1 MISAIAM
8 IVLVAVVASG
18 CALCA
23 VVLVVLL
30 RRQNRRLATERAAA
44 AERLTEREALVRAQA
59 TLAERERIYGDLHDD
74 IGARLLGM
82 IHTAESPE
90 QADRARAVLQ
100 DLRDV
105 VTRSRGTPGS
115 LTDTLAD
122 IRHETGQRLA
132 AAGIELS
139 WEIADELPDPQLDTA
154 RALHL
159 HRIVREAI
167 SNVIRH
173 ACARRVRVRVKA
185 LGSKLVLDL
194 TDDGGGRET
203 ANVSIGRGLDNMRE
217 RAAELA
223 GDIDWKEGTEGGT
236 KVLLTMPLEGSP

>member
-1 MISAIAM
+1 MSLVVISALIAGFGLLSGLAA
-8 IVLVAVVASG
+8 IVL
-18 CALCA
+18 
-23 VVLVVLL
+23 LVVLRIQ
-30 RRQNRRLATERAAA
+30 RRQLAAVRLDAENRLV
-44 AERLTEREALVRAQA
+44 ERESLIRAQA

-82 IHTAESPE
+82 IHSAESAE

-115 LTDTLAD
+115 LSDTLAE
-122 IRHETGQRLA
+122 IRAETSQRLA
-132 AAGIELS
+132 AAGLELV
-139 WEIADELPDPQLDTA
+139 WEINDDLPDPDLDTA

-173 ACARRVRVRVKA
+173 ARAGRVRVRTKA
-185 LGSKLVLDL
+185 IGGKLLLDL
-194 TDDGGGRET
+194 TDDGGGRKP
-203 ANVSIGRGLDNMRE
+203 SSSKGRGLDNMRE
-217 RAAELA
+217 RAAELE
-223 GDIDWKEGTEGGT
+223 GDIDWKPGTEGGT
-236 KVLLTMPLEGSP
+236 KVLLTMPLSET

>member
-1 MISAIAM
+1 MNLFAAAVAI
-8 IVLVAVVASG
+8 VCG
-18 CALCA
+18 
-23 VVLVVLL
+23 LL
-30 RRQNRRLATERAAA
+30 AIFLIAQLRKLHHQFGAERSEAANRLA
-44 AERLTEREALVRAQA
+44 ERESLVRAQA

-82 IHTAESPE
+82 IHSAESPE

-115 LTDTLAD
+115 LTDTLAE
-122 IRHETGQRLA
+122 IRGETSQRLA
-132 AAGIELS
+132 AAGISLT
-139 WEIADELPDPQLDTA
+139 WEINDDLPDPELDTA

-173 ACARRVRVRVKA
+173 ARASDVRVRMKVI
-185 LGSKLVLDL
+185 GGKLCLDL
-194 TDDGGGRET
+194 TDDGGGRDPAPT
-203 ANVSIGRGLDNMRE
+203 SKGRGLDNMRE
-217 RAAELA
+217 RAAELE
-223 GDIDWKEGTEGGT
+223 GNIDWKPGTQGGT
-236 KVLLTMPLEGSP
+236 KVLLTMPLGDAPT

>member
-1 MISAIAM
+1 MIAILAG
-8 IVLVAVVASG
+8 VAVVCGLLAI
-18 CALCA
+18 
-23 VVLVVLL
+23 VLIAQLRSVQAQLVAE
-30 RRQNRRLATERAAA
+30 RRQA
-44 AERLTEREALVRAQA
+44 AEHLAEREALVRAQA
-59 TLAERERIYGDLHDD
+59 THAERERIYSDLHDD

-82 IHTAESPE
+82 IHSAESPE

-115 LTDTLAD
+115 LSDTLD
-122 IRHETGQRLA
+122 EIRTETGQRLA
-132 AAGIELS
+132 EAGIELH
-139 WEIADELPDPQLDTA
+139 WAINDDLPDPQLDMA

-173 ACARRVRVRVKA
+173 ARASRVRVRTKA
-185 LGSKLVLDL
+185 VSGKLLLDL
-194 TDDGGGRET
+194 TDDGGGSGPVT
-203 ANVSIGRGLDNMRE
+203 PSQGRGLDNMRE

-223 GDIDWKEGTEGGT
+223 GDIDWKPGTEGGT
-236 KVLLTMPLEGSP
+236 KVLLSMPLAEAS

>member
-1 MISAIAM
+1 MSLVTISFLIAGLGLLSGLAA
-8 IVLVAVVASG
+8 IVLLAV
-18 CALCA
+18 LRIQ
-23 VVLVVLL
+23 
-30 RRQNRRLATERAAA
+30 RRQLAAVRNDAENRLV
-44 AERLTEREALVRAQA
+44 ERESLIRAQA

-82 IHTAESPE
+82 IHSAESPD

-115 LTDTLAD
+115 LSDTLAE
-122 IRHETGQRLA
+122 IRGETAQRLA
-132 AAGIELS
+132 AAGLELV
-139 WEIADELPDPQLDTA
+139 WEINDDLPDPELDTA

-173 ACARRVRVRVKA
+173 ARAGRVRVRTKA
-185 LGSKLVLDL
+185 IGGKLLLDL
-194 TDDGGGRET
+194 TDDGGGREP
-203 ANVSIGRGLDNMRE
+203 SSSKGRGLDNMRE

-223 GDIDWKEGTEGGT
+223 GDIDWKPGTEGGT
-236 KVLLTMPLEGSP
+236 KVLLTMPLGEM

>member
-1 MISAIAM
+1 MSLLIFSVVIAAFGLLSGLAA
-8 IVLVAVVASG
+8 IVL
-18 CALCA
+18 L
-23 VVLVVLL
+23 VLL
-30 RRQNRRLATERAAA
+30 RVQRRQLAAVQGDVENRM
-44 AERLTEREALVRAQA
+44 AERETLARAQA

-82 IHTAESPE
+82 IHSAESPE

-115 LTDTLAD
+115 LSDTLAE
-122 IRHETGQRLA
+122 IRGETAQRLA
-132 AAGIELS
+132 EAGLELA
-139 WEIADELPDPQLDTA
+139 WETNDDLPDPELDTA

-173 ACARRVRVRVKA
+173 ARAGRVRVRTKA
-185 LGSKLVLDL
+185 IGGNLLLDL
-194 TDDGGGRET
+194 TDDGGGRGT
-203 ANVSIGRGLDNMRE
+203 STKSKGRGIDNMRD
-217 RAAELA
+217 RAAELE
-223 GDIDWKEGTEGGT
+223 GEIDWKPGTEGGT
-236 KVLLTMPLEGSP
+236 KVLLTMPLGET

>member
-1 MISAIAM
+1 MSLLVAALGILCGLLAM
-8 IVLVAVVASG
+8 VLVAQ
-18 CALCA
+18 
-23 VVLVVLL
+23 L
-30 RRQNRRLATERAAA
+30 RKLQLQLRAERAAA
-44 AERLTEREALVRAQA
+44 VSRLAERESLVRAQA

-82 IHTAESPE
+82 IHSAESLE

-115 LTDTLAD
+115 LSDTLAE
-122 IRHETGQRLA
+122 IRGETSQRLA
-132 AAGIELS
+132 AAGISLN
-139 WEIADELPDPQLDTA
+139 WEINDDLPDPELDTA

-173 ACARRVRVRVKA
+173 ARASDVRVRMKVI
-185 LGSKLVLDL
+185 GGKLCLDL
-194 TDDGGGRET
+194 TDDGGGRDPAPT
-203 ANVSIGRGLDNMRE
+203 SKGRGLDNMRE
-217 RAAELA
+217 RAAELE
-223 GDIDWKEGTEGGT
+223 GNIDWKPGTQGGT
-236 KVLLTMPLEGSP
+236 KVLLTMPLGDAPT

>member
-1 MISAIAM
+1 MTAVLAGVAALFGVLV
-8 IVLVAVVASG
+8 IVLIVK
-18 CALCA
+18 LCKLQA
-23 VVLVVLL
+23 QLL
-30 RRQNRRLATERAAA
+30 AERSQA
-44 AERLTEREALVRAQA
+44 AERLAEREALVREQA
-59 TLAERERIYGDLHDD
+59 THAERERIYGDLHDD

-82 IHTAESPE
+82 IHSAESPE

-115 LTDTLAD
+115 LSETLAE
-122 IRHETGQRLA
+122 IRAETAQRLA
-132 AAGIELS
+132 AAGIELH
-139 WEIADELPDPQLDTA
+139 WAIHDDLPDPQLDMA

-173 ACARRVRVRVKA
+173 ARASRVRVRTKA
-185 LGSKLVLDL
+185 VSGKLLLDL
-194 TDDGGGRET
+194 TDDGGGSGPAT
-203 ANVSIGRGLDNMRE
+203 PTQGRGLDNMRE

-223 GDIDWKEGTEGGT
+223 GDIDWKPGTEGGT
-236 KVLLTMPLEGSP
+236 KVLLSMPLAEVP

>member
-1 MISAIAM
+1 MSLYIAFFVACGVSMALGIVAIA
-8 IVLVAVVASG
+8 L
-18 CALCA
+18 AL
-23 VVLVVLL
+23 LL
-30 RRQNRRLATERAAA
+30 RKERTQLAAEQAAA
-44 AERLTEREALVRAQA
+44 ASRLSEREALIRAQA
-59 TLAERERIYGDLHDD
+59 TMAERERIYGDLHDD

-82 IHTAESPE
+82 IHAAESPE

-115 LTDTLAD
+115 LSDTLAD
-122 IRHETGQRLA
+122 IRSETSQRLA
-132 AAGIELS
+132 AAGIELV
-139 WEIADELPDPQLDTA
+139 WELSDDLPDPELDTA

-173 ACARRVRVRVKA
+173 ARAARVRIRIKA
-185 LGSKLVLDL
+185 LGGKLLLDL
-194 TDDGGGRET
+194 TDDGGGQEPASKSR
-203 ANVSIGRGLDNMRE
+203 GRGVENMRE

-223 GDIDWKEGTEGGT
+223 GDIDWKPGTEGGT
-236 KVLLTMPLEGSP
+236 KVLLTMPLGEDP

>member
-1 MISAIAM
+1 MSLVTISFLIAGFGLLSGLAA
-8 IVLVAVVASG
+8 IVL
-18 CALCA
+18 L
-23 VVLVVLL
+23 VLL
-30 RRQNRRLATERAAA
+30 RIQRRQLAAVRLDAENRLV
-44 AERLTEREALVRAQA
+44 ERESLIRAQA

-82 IHTAESPE
+82 IHSAESPE

-115 LTDTLAD
+115 LSDTLAE
-122 IRHETGQRLA
+122 IRRETAQRLA
-132 AAGIELS
+132 AAGLELD
-139 WEIADELPDPQLDTA
+139 WEISDDLPDPELDTA

-173 ACARRVRVRVKA
+173 ARAGRVRVRTKA
-185 LGSKLVLDL
+185 IGGKLLLDL
-194 TDDGGGRET
+194 TDDGGGRE
-203 ANVSIGRGLDNMRE
+203 ASSSKGRGLDNMRE
-217 RAAELA
+217 RAAELE
-223 GDIDWKEGTEGGT
+223 GDIDWKPGTEGGT
-236 KVLLTMPLEGSP
+236 KVLLTMPLGDT

>member
-1 MISAIAM
+1 MSLLTISFLIAGLGLLSGLAT
-8 IVLVAVVASG
+8 IVL
-18 CALCA
+18 
-23 VVLVVLL
+23 LVQLRIQ
-30 RRQNRRLATERAAA
+30 RRQLAAVRNDAENRLV
-44 AERLTEREALVRAQA
+44 ERESLIRAQA
-59 TLAERERIYGDLHDD
+59 TLAERERIYSDLHDD

-82 IHTAESPE
+82 IHSAESPE

-115 LTDTLAD
+115 LSDTLAE
-122 IRHETGQRLA
+122 IRGETSQRLA
-132 AAGIELS
+132 AAGLELV
-139 WEIADELPDPQLDTA
+139 WEINVDLPDPELDTA

-173 ACARRVRVRVKA
+173 ARAGRVRVRTKA
-185 LGSKLVLDL
+185 IGGKLLLDL
-194 TDDGGGRET
+194 TDDGGGRE
-203 ANVSIGRGLDNMRE
+203 ASSSKGRGLDNMRE

-223 GDIDWKEGTEGGT
+223 GDIDWKPRTEGGT
-236 KVLLTMPLEGSP
+236 KVLLTMPLGET

>member
-1 MISAIAM
+1 MGHLSLILASVTILVFVVSA
-8 IVLVAVVASG
+8 L
-18 CALCA
+18 ALIW
-23 VVLVVLL
+23 LL
-30 RRQNRRLATERAAA
+30 RRQHKQLAMERAAA
-44 AERLTEREALVRAQA
+44 STQLSEREALVRAQA

-115 LTDTLAD
+115 LSDTLAE
-122 IRHETGQRLA
+122 IRGETAQRLA
-132 AAGIELS
+132 AAGISLT
-139 WEIADELPDPQLDTA
+139 WEINDDLPDPELDTA

-173 ACARRVRVRVKA
+173 ARASGVRMRMKVIQ
-185 LGSKLVLDL
+185 GKLCVDL
-194 TDDGGGRET
+194 TDDGGGRDPAPT
-203 ANVSIGRGLDNMRE
+203 SKGRGLDTMRE
-217 RAAELA
+217 RAAELE
-223 GDIDWKEGTEGGT
+223 GDIDWKPGTLGGT
-236 KVLLTMPLEGSP
+236 KVLLTIPLGDAS

>member
-1 MISAIAM
+1 MSQVTISFLIVGFGLLSGLAAM
-8 IVLVAVVASG
+8 VL
-18 CALCA
+18 L
-23 VVLVVLL
+23 VLL
-30 RRQNRRLATERAAA
+30 RIQRRRLAVVQSD
-44 AERLTEREALVRAQA
+44 AESRMVERETLARAQA

-82 IHTAESPE
+82 IHSAESPE

-115 LTDTLAD
+115 LSDTLAE
-122 IRHETGQRLA
+122 IRGETSQRLA
-132 AAGIELS
+132 AAGIELV
-139 WEIADELPDPQLDTA
+139 WEVNDDLPDNELDTA

-173 ACARRVRVRVKA
+173 ARAGRVRVRTKA
-185 LGSKLVLDL
+185 IGGKLLLDL
-194 TDDGGGRET
+194 TDDGGGRE
-203 ANVSIGRGLDNMRE
+203 ASSSKGRGLENMRE
-217 RAAELA
+217 RAAELEGA
-223 GDIDWKEGTEGGT
+223 IDWKPGTEGGT
-236 KVLLTMPLEGSP
+236 KVLLTMPLGEAS

>member
-1 MISAIAM
+1 MSLFAAAVAI
-8 IVLVAVVASG
+8 VCG
-18 CALCA
+18 
-23 VVLVVLL
+23 LL
-30 RRQNRRLATERAAA
+30 AIILIAQLRKLRHQLAAERRAAA
-44 AERLTEREALVRAQA
+44 SRLAERESLVHAQA

-82 IHTAESPE
+82 IHSAESPE

-115 LTDTLAD
+115 LSDTLAE
-122 IRHETGQRLA
+122 IRGETSQRLA
-132 AAGIELS
+132 AAGVALT
-139 WEIADELPDPQLDTA
+139 WEINDSLPDPELDTA

-173 ACARRVRVRVKA
+173 ARASHVRVRMKA
-185 LGSKLVLDL
+185 IGGKLCLDL
-194 TDDGGGRET
+194 TDDGGGT
-203 ANVSIGRGLDNMRE
+203 DPAPTSKGRGLDNMRE
-217 RAAELA
+217 RAAELE
-223 GDIDWKEGTEGGT
+223 GDIDWKPGTQGGT
-236 KVLLTMPLEGSP
+236 TVLLTMPLSEST

>member
-1 MISAIAM
+1 MSLFAAAVAI
-8 IVLVAVVASG
+8 VCG
-18 CALCA
+18 
-23 VVLVVLL
+23 LL
-30 RRQNRRLATERAAA
+30 AIILIAQLRKLRHQLAAERRAAA
-44 AERLTEREALVRAQA
+44 SRLAERESLVHAQA

-82 IHTAESPE
+82 IHSAEAPE

-115 LTDTLAD
+115 LSDTLAE
-122 IRHETGQRLA
+122 IRGETSQRLA
-132 AAGIELS
+132 AAGVALT
-139 WEIADELPDPQLDTA
+139 WEINDSLPDPELDTA

-173 ACARRVRVRVKA
+173 ARASHVRVRMKA
-185 LGSKLVLDL
+185 IGGKLCLDL
-194 TDDGGGRET
+194 TDDGGGT
-203 ANVSIGRGLDNMRE
+203 DPAPTSKGRGLDHIPE
-217 RAAELA
+217 RAAEVE
-223 GDIDWKEGTEGGT
+223 GDIDWKPGTQGGT
-236 KVLLTMPLEGSP
+236 KVLLTMPLSEST